1 MCIREVIPSRL
12 LQSKSQYNIEN
23 LSVQSNLKKRKWFL
37 NCSYNP
43 HRISV
48 SSHLECLNR
57 VIDEHSKTY
66 DNFFY
71 IGDFNVGIDGNSM
84 KKFCDINCLKSLIKE
99 PTCFKN
105 PDKFTCIDLIL
116 TYLLTLTV
124 FKMGFQKLKP
134 KLIVYRECKNFG
146 NAKFRYDI
154 FTATS
159 NIYHFGMYKKQYF

>member
-57 VIDEHSKTY
+57 IIDEHSKTY
-66 DNFFY
+66 NNFFF

-84 KKFCDINCLKSLIKE
+84 KRFCDINCLKSLIKE

>member
-66 DNFFY
+66 NNFFF